1 MARTKIKQ
9 IGLFILGVILFFAL
23 GFVSMFKLSWP
34 EFSNETMVLLLVL
47 IALYVLT
54 SLVQGKM
61 LYLILK
67 KDAVHLPTLD
77 IFYLPYSMNV
87 WGYIIPF
94 QGSLVYF
101 LLFLKAKFNKQPIK
115 LFAFYIWLFFLELSI
130 DGLLGLALLFFF
142 KAYIFLTPLFLLMT
156 ANILVGLLVVRRFSK
171 IKVLSSSTFLTKIFS
186 QVKLGLDS
194 ISAFS
199 SYNYFQLSVLSVAN
213 TFLSA
218 LSSFTIVWYFKLDVA
233 FPALFLITVLLRISL
248 LFKFSPGNIGFA
260 QLASGGLFALL
271 GLPPEIGV
279 LISLWQQS
287 VGLILSVP
295 LGLYGTWRN
304 RAFFTFRSIITASRP

>member
-1 MARTKIKQ
+1 
-9 IGLFILGVILFFAL
+9 
-23 GFVSMFKLSWP
+23 MFKFSWP
-34 EFSNETMVLLLVL
+34 EFSNETLVLLLVL
-47 IALYVLT
+47 IALSVLT
-54 SLVQGKM
+54 SLTQGKM
-61 LYLILK
+61 LALILK
-67 KDAVHLPTLD
+67 KDAVHVHPLD

-94 QGSLVYF
+94 QGSIVYF
-101 LLFLKAKFNKQPIK
+101 LLFLKAKFKQQPIK
-115 LFAFYIWLFFLELSI
+115 LFSFYMWLFFLELSI
-130 DGLLGLALLFFF
+130 DGFLGLVLLFFF

-156 ANILVGLLVVRRFSK
+156 ANIFVGILMVRLFSK
-171 IKVLSSSTFLTKIFS
+171 IKFLSSSTFLTKLLS
-186 QVKLGLDS
+186 HVKLGLDS
-194 ISAFS
+194 ITAFS
-199 SYNYFQLSVLSVAN
+199 FLNYFQLSVLSVAN

-218 LSSFTIVWYFKLDVA
+218 LSSFSIVWYFKLDVS

-287 VGLILSVP
+287 VGLILSIP
-295 LGLYGTWRN
+295 LGLYGTWLN
-304 RAFFTFRSIITASRP
+304 RDHFSWKSLFSSTRP